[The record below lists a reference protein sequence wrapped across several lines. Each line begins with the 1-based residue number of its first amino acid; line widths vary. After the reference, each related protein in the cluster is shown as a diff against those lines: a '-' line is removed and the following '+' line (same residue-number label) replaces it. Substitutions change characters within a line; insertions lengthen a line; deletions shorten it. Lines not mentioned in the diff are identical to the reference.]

1 MHTLL
6 WLLVAYLVDFSAQL
20 PPALVPPSW
29 AILAFFYIH
38 FQLPLLPL
46 TLGGAVSSTLGRL
59 VLALGA
65 RQLGRRFISQQK
77 QENLDHLGVWLNK
90 RPAWQI
96 AGALFLFAIGPIPSN
111 QVFIAAGLTRTRLTS
126 VAVGFL
132 LGRAVSYTFLAEA
145 TKKAVSQ
152 IQAIFA
158 QYFHSWSALIG
169 IAVTIAVIY
178 ALLRINWI
186 KLLHIPVE
194 IPAAETPSESQKRGT
209 E

>member
-6 WLLVAYLVDFSAQL
+6 WLLIAYLVNFAIQL
-20 PPALVPPSW
+20 PPALMPPSW
-29 AILAFFYIH
+29 ALLAYFYIH
-38 FQLPLLPL
+38 FHLPLLPL

-65 RQLGRRFISQQK
+65 QRLGRRFMSPQK
-77 QENLDHLGVWLNK
+77 QQNLDYLGTWLNS

-96 AGALFLFAIGPIPSN
+96 TGAVFLFAIGPIPSN
-111 QVFIAAGLTRTRLTS
+111 QVFIAAGLTRTRLFS
-126 VAVGFL
+126 VAVGFVV
-132 LGRAVSYTFLAEA
+132 GRAVSYTILAEA

-169 IAVTIAVIY
+169 VAVTIGVIY

-186 KLLHIPVE
+186 KLLHIPMPVPDPE
-194 IPAAETPSESQKRGT
+194 SPPERRADQTP
-209 E
+209 